1 MCKKIKIQGSIMDQ
15 NLICSGTISDLALIN
30 PKTQILGLS
39 EDSLA
44 TFLPMECVGENGRI
58 LKKETRKIKDVGNG
72 YTCFTEGD
80 VLFAKITP
88 CMENGKGAIACNLT
102 NGIGYG
108 STEFHVI
115 RPKTPGD
122 SEFIF
127 QLTKSDEFRVQ
138 AKRYMTG
145 SAGQQRVPS
154 DIFINYKISIP
165 PFPERCKI
173 ATILSSVD
181 AAIEQ
186 TDAVIAQTERMKM
199 GLMQELFTKGMGHT
213 EFKETPIGRIPVGWD
228 VTKLIDAVGAKNDLI
243 VAGPFGSNL
252 KVSDYRDEGIPI
264 IRLQNIEYGK
274 FIDKDIKYISAEKAL
289 ELSYHSFLGGDLV
302 LAKLGD
308 PIGKTCIVPAY
319 LNEGIVVADVVRIRT
334 INGSVDKKYILY
346 ILNSISTQRQLIS
359 GTIGT
364 TRPRVNL
371 DQIRGLIIPLP
382 QLTEQR
388 KIAAILSS
396 VDERLAAERN
406 YRSRLEV
413 TKKGL
418 MQDLL
423 TGRVP
428 VKVDGHA

>member
-1 MCKKIKIQGSIMDQ
+1 MI
-15 NLICSGTISDLALIN
+15 NGTIGSTRPRVNLD
-30 PKTQILGLS
+30 QIR
-39 EDSLA
+39 DI
-44 TFLPMECVGENGRI
+44 RI
-58 LKKETRKIKDVGNG
+58 SVPPLNEQRKI
-72 YTCFTEGD
+72 
-80 VLFAKITP
+80 A
-88 CMENGKGAIACNLT
+88 AILT
-102 NGIGYG
+102 
-108 STEFHVI
+108 
-115 RPKTPGD
+115 
-122 SEFIF
+122 
-127 QLTKSDEFRVQ
+127 
-138 AKRYMTG
+138 
-145 SAGQQRVPS
+145 
-154 DIFINYKISIP
+154 
-165 PFPERCKI
+165 
-173 ATILSSVD
+173 SVD
-181 AAIEQ
+181 AVIEQ

-228 VTKLIDAVGAKNDLI
+228 VTRLIDAVGAKNDLI

-423 TGRVP
+423 TGRIR